1 MTNGR
6 DTAER
11 HGPCSSTDT
20 RKSSG
25 KWETGR
31 ERSPMR
37 DIRQLGMDT
46 TIYKHNQYIVAINPS
61 FLLFG
66 NPETARSNI
75 HIWEY
80 LG

>member
-1 MTNGR
+1 
-6 DTAER
+6 
-11 HGPCSSTDT
+11 
-20 RKSSG
+20 
-25 KWETGR
+25 
-31 ERSPMR
+31 
-37 DIRQLGMDT
+37 MDT